1 MKEACTGVN
10 VAILVGAFPR
20 KQGMERKDL
29 LSRNAAIFV
38 EQGKALNEYAD
49 RDVRILV
56 VGNPANT
63 NALILH
69 KSAPSIPGRHIACMT
84 RLDHNR
90 CKAMVANKLK
100 VPVST
105 VHNVIVWGNH
115 SSTQYPDIS
124 QGIVRDY
131 PQPGT
136 ATALSKVVD
145 AKWAEDEMVPAVQ
158 QRGAKV
164 IEARK
169 ASSAASAAN
178 AICDCIHDWL
188 FGTAP
193 GDFVSMGLLSDIN
206 PYGIMP
212 GIMCSFPCVC
222 AGGEAHVVSG
232 LAVSQSVQR
241 HIKLSQAEL
250 AAERETAFGILGI
263 PMDGDI

>member
-105 VHNVIVWGNH
+105 VHNVIIWGNH

-136 ATALSKVVD
+136 ATALSKVID

-193 GDFVSMGLLSDIN
+193 GDFVSMGLLSDGN
-206 PYGIMP
+206 PYNVASGIMW
-212 GIMCSFPCVC
+212 SFPCVC
-222 AGGEAHVVSG
+222 ANGEAMVVSG
-232 LAVSQSVQR
+232 LTINETTKKR
-241 HIKLSQAEL
+241 METSQAEL
-250 AAERETAFGILGI
+250 LGEREIAFDILKI
-263 PMDGDI
+263 PHDE